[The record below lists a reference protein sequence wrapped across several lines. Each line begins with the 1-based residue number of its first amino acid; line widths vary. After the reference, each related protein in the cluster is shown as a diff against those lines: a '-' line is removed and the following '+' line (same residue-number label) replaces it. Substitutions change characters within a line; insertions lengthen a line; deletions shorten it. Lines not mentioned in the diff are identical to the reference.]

1 MPAFQTLSLDAEE
14 PGTSTSYAEPRRC
27 LTFSVPTALMV
38 MVTVMFASFLSA
50 ITLAASTRSLP
61 PTPSASPTPY
71 LSPASPV
78 TPSLSVGP
86 ACSLGFRAVTN
97 ALGAKSPRSATH
109 ERDALAQCWT
119 CSLGFCAT
127 INALFG
133 AESPGGATHERS
145 PQGTY
150 LAGLANHQL
159 LFVVGQS
166 YSGTTATFSLVASS
180 PQVGTLCSAG
190 TWVCEDT
197 MLFIRAG
204 VFSDAG
210 RWNPMTGQDEKWLR
224 GLDKLTHVWDLR
236 QPVCIPSV
244 YVYTSRCVPFR
255 SRTLTGHTHDCRFS
269 LTRVRPTLLACIPS
283 RGQRVASP
291 FQHSLSCSPAR
302 RFPSMPNTDGM
313 RINGV

>member
-1 MPAFQTLSLDAEE
+1 MS
-14 PGTSTSYAEPRRC
+14 
-27 LTFSVPTALMV
+27 
-38 MVTVMFASFLSA
+38 
-50 ITLAASTRSLP
+50 
-61 PTPSASPTPY
+61 
-71 LSPASPV
+71 V

-86 ACSLGFRAVTN
+86 AASASAPPSTPSSAPN
-97 ALGAKSPRSATH
+97 PQAAPPMSALRKELTSR
-109 ERDALAQCWT
+109 
-119 CSLGFCAT
+119 
-127 INALFG
+127 
-133 AESPGGATHERS
+133 
-145 PQGTY
+145 
-150 LAGLANHQL
+150 LANHQL